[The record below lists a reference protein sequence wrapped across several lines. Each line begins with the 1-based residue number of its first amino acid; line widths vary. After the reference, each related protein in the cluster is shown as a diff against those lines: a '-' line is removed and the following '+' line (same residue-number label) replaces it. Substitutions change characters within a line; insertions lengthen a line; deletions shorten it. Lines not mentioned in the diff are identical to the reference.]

1 MSLGLSHR
9 VFGSRSAEAF
19 ALQDLARLKPLR
31 SGISLDFAA
40 L

>member
-19 ALQDLARLKPLR
+19 ALQDRLKPLR